1 MQDFAEGDIQSEN
14 GRLLADMVR
23 RLSEQ
28 FPDELPKSYKVL
40 QVQEK
45 KIVEFHM
52 LLTLK
57 LGELWQPLSL
67 MVKAV
72 EFQVVFFLLNNDTC
86 C

>member
-57 LGELWQPLSL
+57 LGEL
-67 MVKAV
+67 
-72 EFQVVFFLLNNDTC
+72 
-86 C
+86 

>member
-52 LLTLK
+52 SLTLK
-57 LGELWQPLSL
+57 LGEL
-67 MVKAV
+67 
-72 EFQVVFFLLNNDTC
+72 
-86 C
+86 